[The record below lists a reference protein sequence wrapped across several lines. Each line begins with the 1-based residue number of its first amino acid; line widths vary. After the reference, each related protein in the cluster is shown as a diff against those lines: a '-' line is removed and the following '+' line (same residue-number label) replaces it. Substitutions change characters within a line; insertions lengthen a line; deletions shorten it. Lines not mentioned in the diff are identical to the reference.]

1 MPIRNRYLA
10 VTVYFTILLFL
21 SLLLFEECRVRLFM
35 IPGAVTITY
44 LFFVLHPSCARR
56 MHRRKLTYE
65 DLEDFRD
72 ADPEL
77 RRRFQIVFTRV
88 QQIGGAI
95 CAGILVAYGWDQW
108 HSDDDLFT
116 TIGILGGLLSLYAR
130 IFGYIGGFC
139 ISCLYKIKKRQMY
152 PVQTSNGQTCTTQY
166 SKHEGKQANPN
177 AIKPE
182 DTKDSQEIL

>member
-1 MPIRNRYLA
+1 MNRRI
-10 VTVYFTILLFL
+10 VFTVGVYFTILLFFG
-21 SLLLFEECRVRLFM
+21 LLFFEECRVRLYM
-35 IPGAVTITY
+35 IPAAVTVTY
-44 LFFVLHPSCARR
+44 LFFILNPSYARR
-56 MHRRKLTYE
+56 MHQRKLTYE

-77 RRRFQIVFTRV
+77 RKRFQLVFTRV

-108 HSDDDLFT
+108 HSDDSLFK

-139 ISCLYKIKKRQMY
+139 ISCLYKIKKGQRY
-152 PVQTSNGQTCTTQY
+152 PTDTTNGTAGDF
-166 SKHEGKQANPN
+166 KHTNPN
-177 AIKPE
+177 AIKPQK
-182 DTKDSQEIL
+182 TKEGHEIL